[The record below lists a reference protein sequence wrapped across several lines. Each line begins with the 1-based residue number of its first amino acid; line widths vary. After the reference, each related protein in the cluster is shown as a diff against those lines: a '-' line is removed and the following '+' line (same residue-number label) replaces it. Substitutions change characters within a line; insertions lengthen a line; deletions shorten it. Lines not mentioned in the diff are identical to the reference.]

1 MIEAMK
7 EEILEANLQLQ
18 RMGLVIFT
26 WGNVSGIDREKGE
39 VTIKPSGVPYE
50 NMKVSDLVT
59 VDMEGNVLEGTYN
72 PSSDLATHLEI
83 YKSFPACNGVV
94 HTHSRMATAWAQAG
108 KDLPALGT
116 THADYFYGPIPCTRA
131 LTVAE
136 INGAYEVETGRVIV
150 ETFKERNIDPKAVP
164 GVLISGHGPF
174 TWGTDPMNAVHNTVV
189 LEEIAQM
196 AFASLTINSQ
206 VGGISQELLDKHYL
220 RKHGKNAYYG
230 QK

>member
-1 MIEAMK
+1 MNKEMK

-18 RMGLVIFT
+18 KMGLVIFT

-59 VDMEGNVLEGTYN
+59 VDMEGRVLKGSYN

-83 YKSFPACNGVV
+83 YRSFPECGGVV

-108 KDLPALGT
+108 RDLPALGT
-116 THADYFYGPIPCTRA
+116 THADYFYGPIPCSRS
-131 LTVAE
+131 LSEAE
-136 INGAYEVETGRVIV
+136 IKGAYELETGRVIS
-150 ETFKERNIDPKAVP
+150 ETFKERNIDPQAVP

-174 TWGTDPMNAVHNTVV
+174 TWGADPMNAVHNTVV

-196 AFASLTINSQ
+196 AFASLAINPS
-206 VGGISQELLDKHYL
+206 VNGISQELLDKHYL
-220 RKHGKNAYYG
+220 RKHGDDAYYG

>member
-1 MIEAMK
+1 MNKEMK
-7 EEILEANLQLQ
+7 EEILKANLQLQ
-18 RMGLVIFT
+18 KMGLVIFT

-50 NMKVSDLVT
+50 NMNVSDLVT
-59 VDMEGNVLEGTYN
+59 VDMEGRVLEGSYN

-83 YKSFPACNGVV
+83 YRFFPECGGVA

-108 KDLPALGT
+108 RDLPALGT
-116 THADYFYGPIPCTRA
+116 THADYFYGPIPCSRP
-131 LTVAE
+131 LSEAE
-136 INGAYEVETGRVIV
+136 IKGAYELETGRVIS
-150 ETFKERNIDPKAVP
+150 ETFKERNIDPQAVP

-174 TWGTDPMNAVHNTVV
+174 TWGADPMNAVHNTVV

-196 AFASLTINSQ
+196 AFASLAINPH
-206 VGGISQELLDKHYL
+206 VNGISQELLDKHYL
-220 RKHGKNAYYG
+220 RKHGDDAYYG

>member
-1 MIEAMK
+1 MK

-18 RMGLVIFT
+18 KMGLVIFT

-59 VDMEGNVLEGTYN
+59 VDMEGRVLKGSYN

-83 YKSFPACNGVV
+83 YRSFPECGGVV

-108 KDLPALGT
+108 RDLPALGT
-116 THADYFYGPIPCTRA
+116 THADYFYGPIPCSRS
-131 LTVAE
+131 LSEAE
-136 INGAYEVETGRVIV
+136 IKGAYELETGRVIS
-150 ETFKERNIDPKAVP
+150 ETFKERNIDPQAVP

-174 TWGTDPMNAVHNTVV
+174 TWGADPMNAVHNTVV

-196 AFASLTINSQ
+196 AFASLAINPS
-206 VGGISQELLDKHYL
+206 VNGISQELLDKHYL
-220 RKHGKNAYYG
+220 RKHGDDAYYG

>member
-1 MIEAMK
+1 MDKAKK

-26 WGNVSGIDREKGE
+26 WGNASGIDREKGE

-50 NMKVSDLVT
+50 QMSVDDLVT
-59 VDMEGNVLEGTYN
+59 VDLQGRVLEGSYN

-83 YKSFPACNGVV
+83 YRTFPDCGGVV

-108 KDLPALGT
+108 RDLPALGT

-131 LTVAE
+131 LSSKE
-136 INGAYEVETGRVIV
+136 INGAYELETGKVIV
-150 ETFKERNIDPKAVP
+150 ETFQVRKIDPQAVP
-164 GVLISGHGPF
+164 AVLVSGHGPF
-174 TWGTDPMNAVHNTVV
+174 TWGSEPMNAVHNTVV

-196 AFASLTINSQ
+196 AFASLTINPEIA
-206 VGGISQELLDKHYL
+206 GISQELLDKHYL
-220 RKHGKNAYYG
+220 RKNREEAYYG
-230 QK
+230 HK